1 MKIVV
6 ASDIH
11 GINASLRSLLA
22 VLGDPVILSPWPED
36 GCPFASEED
45 AVHAFH
51 AKNGLR
57 SYAQKIADVVE
68 DQPAFLI
75 GFSVGATSLWRYI
88 ASQRCHVQSRAF
100 LYYGSRIRD
109 AVAPYNLAWLEIDVH
124 DAPSLAHL
132 KANAPCPI
140 ASCETLHHR
149 REFKPFFEAYAMD
162 VPITPLPSTATL
174 IAALLAGRHCRNHSS
189 APGFGISARFAAWLP
204 SRPLDFP

>member
-22 VLGDPVILSPWPED
+22 VLGDPVILSPWLED

-109 AVAPYNLAWLEIDVH
+109 AVGLIPRCPATVVFAEH
-124 DAPSLAHL
+124 EPSFSPASV
-132 KANAPCPI
+132 AASI
-140 ASCETLHHR
+140 AGPGVACSVIENTHHG
-149 REFKPFFEAYAMD
+149 FMN
-162 VPITPLPSTATL
+162 PSSRHYRPD
-174 IAALLAGRHCRNHSS
+174 IAGRQLELLRS
-189 APGFGISARFAAWLP
+189 ATEEGATTQVTGG
-204 SRPLDFP
+204 